1 MTRLI
6 LLLLGVAHLVT
17 VRAFISRSA
26 AQDGQ
31 DDRTPCGNLLHYVIS
46 QYDVRR
52 TRDFTSYTNDVL
64 IFISFNS
71 DRTV

>member
-17 VRAFISRSA
+17 LRAFISRSA

-31 DDRTPCGNLLHYVIS
+31 DDRNTLWQPAPLRNFSI
-46 QYDVRR
+46 
-52 TRDFTSYTNDVL
+52 
-64 IFISFNS
+64 
-71 DRTV
+71 